1 MARAPAERWT
11 TIADLQS
18 PAMSGNEP
26 NRRDSIKAIA
36 AAAAGLFV
44 HCTAGGSATVS
55 EAGAAPGRLDAR
67 PGRPSQPGHAT
78 QGPEALGLGT
88 SRDGVFYAAPSPVGG
103 PTPLILLLHGAGGSG
118 MRIFS
123 RVREDIVD
131 GGGVVVAA
139 DSRGET
145 WDLVRDGLGPD
156 VRFIDAALGRLFDRY
171 SIDPSK
177 LCVAGHSDGASY
189 ALTLGI
195 ANGDLFSHVIAF
207 SPGFLAVKGP
217 SRKKS
222 KIFIAHGRQDEI
234 LPIEQSGRRI
244 SSLLRQ
250 SGYNTTFREFEGGH
264 ALRPEIVR
272 EAMRW
277 WRGT

>member
-1 MARAPAERWT
+1 
-11 TIADLQS
+11 
-18 PAMSGNEP
+18 MSGKEP

-44 HCTAGGSATVS
+44 HCTAGGVTAS
-55 EAGAAPGRLDAR
+55 EAGAAPGKLDAR
-67 PGRPSQPGHAT
+67 PGRPSQPGNAT
-78 QGPEALGLGT
+78 PAPEALGLGT
-88 SRDGVFYAAPSPVGG
+88 SRDGVFYASPSSDGG
-103 PTPLILLLHGAGGSG
+103 RRPLILLLHGAGGSG
-118 MRIFS
+118 MRILT

-139 DSRGET
+139 VDSRGET

-156 VRFIDAALGRLFDRY
+156 VRFIDAALGSLFDRY

-207 SPGFLAVKGP
+207 SPGFLAVKTP

-277 WRGT
+277 WRAT